1 MRRFFRSAAFPI
13 LIVIV
18 LAFFAQ
24 RLLNGD
30 EKEKTPTLSE
40 FQAQVQ
46 ERSRRVRR
54 GHLPAEEQH
63 DPGPAEER
71 QRVLGRLS
79 RTTTSRQLVRILE
92 RHDVAFNAE
101 GTGGSSFLSIL
112 TYILP
117 FILFFGFWLFLMNQM
132 QGGGSRV
139 MSFGK
144 SRAKRMSV
152 DAPKITFRD
161 VAGVDEA
168 VQELHEIKEFLE
180 NPKRFQALGARI
192 PKGVLLYGPPG
203 TGKTLLARAV
213 AGEAGVPFF
222 SISGSDF
229 VEMFVGVGA
238 SRVRDLFEQA
248 KQNSP
253 CIIFMD
259 EIDAVGRHR
268 GAGMG
273 GGHDEREQT
282 LNQLL
287 VEMDGFEMKDNI
299 ILIAAT
305 NRPDILDPALL
316 RPGRFDRQIVVD
328 RPDRKGRKQILE
340 VHTRGKPLAKVIDL
354 DALAG
359 QTPGFTGADL
369 ANLINEAALLTARS
383 SKREIT
389 MDELEEGIMR
399 VIAGPEKKSRV
410 MSEKER
416 LVTAYHELGHA
427 IVGHL
432 LPNCDPVHKISIISR
447 GQALGYTISLPTEDK
462 FLTTRAELTDTMG
475 MTLGGRAAEEIV
487 FGEITT
493 GASNDLE
500 KVTATAKQ
508 MVMRY
513 GMSERLGPRVFG
525 HDRSQPFLG
534 REFSSEPDY
543 SDEIAREID
552 DEIRRIVEEAH
563 QTAKDILIE
572 HREAMDRISRIL
584 LRARDDQLRGVRE
597 AARGGLRGRGVRRA
611 RGGAEGPRGPRGAG
625 EESRSRG
632 PQARAAAASRFRR
645 QRRDARR
652 PPRRLATFAEPPIRP
667 RSARYSPGDPDHGDR
682 QRDPRLV
689 LGRGPVPANPS
700 GRSSTAAR
708 LLDEGAD
715 LLDVGGES
723 TRPGARG
730 VSAAEELARVGPVV
744 EELRGAPA
752 RRSRS
757 TPPRSRSRRPRSTP
771 ARGSSTT
778 SRRFESEP
786 ELAALCADRDC
797 GLVLMHM
804 QGTPRTMQS
813 DPTYDDVVDD
823 VKAFLAERIEFAT
836 AEGVARGAHLDRPWD
851 RLRQD
856 RRSQPGAPAAA
867 QRAGRAR
874 PADRGRH
881 LPQELPRQPH
891 GPRGRRAGRRHD
903 RLQRAGDAGR
913 SVRVPGPRR
922 GRSIARR
929 STSPRRSS
937 AVVPGRAGSRSLPDS
952 GAGALVASRPVEAHR
967 PGLEL
972 LRRGRDPPPLDLH
985 ASRRQRGRARDRAAP
1000 RDRRQLRRPG
1010 LRRRC

>member
-24 RLLNGD
+24 RLISPPSTKETPTFNELRQQIETKPSTIESVTFEQKTESVKVVEADGD
-30 EKEKTPTLSE
+30 EYSTGYPPDL
-40 FQAQVQ
+40 QASLVNQLARHP
-46 ERSRRVRR
+46 EI
-54 GHLPAEEQH
+54 E
-63 DPGPAEER
+63 
-71 QRVLGRLS
+71 
-79 RTTTSRQLVRILE
+79 TTIK
-92 RHDVAFNAE
+92 
-101 GTGGSSFLSIL
+101 GIGGSSILSVL

-117 FILFFGFWLFLMNQM
+117 FVLFLGFWLFLMNQM

-161 VAGVDEA
+161 VAGADEA

-180 NPKRFQALGARI
+180 NPKKFQALGARI

-268 GAGMG
+268 GAGLG

-316 RPGRFDRQIVVD
+316 RPGRFDRQVTVD
-328 RPDRKGRKQILE
+328 RPDRKGRAQILA
-340 VHTRGKPLAKVIDL
+340 VHTRGKPLDKEIDL
-354 DALAG
+354 DNLAG

-369 ANLINEAALLTARS
+369 SNLVNEAALLAARQG
-383 SKREIT
+383 KREIT
-389 MDELEEGIMR
+389 HDHLEEGIMR
-399 VIAGPEKKSRV
+399 VIAGPEKKTRV

-416 LVTAYHELGHA
+416 RVTAFHEMGHA
-427 IVGHL
+427 IVAHFL
-432 LPNCDPVHKISIISR
+432 QHTDPVHKISVISR

-462 FLTTRAELTDTMG
+462 FLTTRAELGDTMA

-508 MVMRY
+508 MVMRF

-534 REFSSEPDY
+534 REFSAEPDY

-552 DEIRRIVEEAH
+552 DEIRRMVEEAH
-563 QTAKDILIE
+563 QTAKDVLTDN
-572 HREAMDRISRIL
+572 REGIDRISKIL
-584 LRARDDQLRGVRE
+584 LERETIDSEQFEQLLEGAEESEVFVEEPE
-597 AARGGLRGRGVRRA
+597 AEEALESPEPEEEKKPA
-611 RGGAEGPRGPRGAG
+611 QEGPR
-625 EESRSRG
+625 
-632 PQARAAAASRFRR
+632 
-645 QRRDARR
+645 
-652 PPRRLATFAEPPIRP
+652 
-667 RSARYSPGDPDHGDR
+667 
-682 QRDPRLV
+682 
-689 LGRGPVPANPS
+689 PVTHP
-700 GRSSTAAR
+700 
-708 LLDEGAD
+708 
-715 LLDVGGES
+715 
-723 TRPGARG
+723 RPGFAGGSADMRADDPNAR
-730 VSAAEELARVGPVV
+730 
-744 EELRGAPA
+744 
-752 RRSRS
+752 
-757 TPPRSRSRRPRSTP
+757 
-771 ARGSSTT
+771 
-778 SRRFESEP
+778 
-786 ELAALCADRDC
+786 
-797 GLVLMHM
+797 
-804 QGTPRTMQS
+804 
-813 DPTYDDVVDD
+813 
-823 VKAFLAERIEFAT
+823 
-836 AEGVARGAHLDRPWD
+836 
-851 RLRQD
+851 
-856 RRSQPGAPAAA
+856 
-867 QRAGRAR
+867 
-874 PADRGRH
+874 
-881 LPQELPRQPH
+881 
-891 GPRGRRAGRRHD
+891 
-903 RLQRAGDAGR
+903 
-913 SVRVPGPRR
+913 
-922 GRSIARR
+922 
-929 STSPRRSS
+929 
-937 AVVPGRAGSRSLPDS
+937 
-952 GAGALVASRPVEAHR
+952 
-967 PGLEL
+967 
-972 LRRGRDPPPLDLH
+972 
-985 ASRRQRGRARDRAAP
+985 
-1000 RDRRQLRRPG
+1000 
-1010 LRRRC
+1010 

>member
-1 MRRFFRSAAFPI
+1 VRRFFRSAAFPI
-13 LIVIV
+13 LIVVV

-24 RLLNGD
+24 RLISPGS
-30 EKEKTPTLSE
+30 ETETPDYNT
-40 FQAQVQ
+40 FI
-46 ERSRRVRR
+46 
-54 GHLPAEEQH
+54 
-63 DPGPAEER
+63 
-71 QRVLGRLS
+71 QRVNNDQIESVTWNTKDNTLDVKQTDG
-79 RTTTSRQLVRILE
+79 TSYEEAYPDSDAAQASLLNTLQQHNVKTEIK
-92 RHDVAFNAE
+92 
-101 GTGGSSFLSIL
+101 GKGGSSLLSLL

-117 FILFFGFWLFLMNQM
+117 FLLFFAFWIFLMNQM

-161 VAGVDEA
+161 VAGADEA

-180 NPKRFQALGARI
+180 NPKKFQSLGARI

-340 VHTRGKPLAKVIDL
+340 VHTRGKPLAQNIDL

-389 MDELEEGIMR
+389 MIELEEGIMR

-432 LPNCDPVHKISIISR
+432 LPNTDPVHKVSIISR
-447 GQALGYTISLPTEDK
+447 GQALGYTISLPSEDK
-462 FLTTRAELTDTMG
+462 FLTTRAELTDTMA

-500 KVTATAKQ
+500 KVTETAKQ
-508 MVMRY
+508 MVMRF

-534 REFSSEPDY
+534 REFSAEPDY

-552 DEIRRIVEEAH
+552 DEVRRIVEDAH
-563 QTAKDILIE
+563 QTAKDILSE
-572 HREAMDRISRIL
+572 HHEQLDTISQIL
-584 LRARDDQLRGVRE
+584 LGRETIEAEEFIALLEGKPEDEVFADEEEEAKPPEAPPVEEKGTAR
-597 AARGGLRGRGVRRA
+597 
-611 RGGAEGPRGPRGAG
+611 EGPKP
-625 EESRSRG
+625 
-632 PQARAAAASRFRR
+632 
-645 QRRDARR
+645 
-652 PPRRLATFAEPPIRP
+652 RP
-667 RSARYSPGDPDHGDR
+667 RP
-682 QRDPRLV
+682 
-689 LGRGPVPANPS
+689 
-700 GRSSTAAR
+700 
-708 LLDEGAD
+708 
-715 LLDVGGES
+715 
-723 TRPGARG
+723 
-730 VSAAEELARVGPVV
+730 
-744 EELRGAPA
+744 
-752 RRSRS
+752 
-757 TPPRSRSRRPRSTP
+757 
-771 ARGSSTT
+771 
-778 SRRFESEP
+778 
-786 ELAALCADRDC
+786 
-797 GLVLMHM
+797 
-804 QGTPRTMQS
+804 
-813 DPTYDDVVDD
+813 
-823 VKAFLAERIEFAT
+823 
-836 AEGVARGAHLDRPWD
+836 
-851 RLRQD
+851 
-856 RRSQPGAPAAA
+856 
-867 QRAGRAR
+867 
-874 PADRGRH
+874 
-881 LPQELPRQPH
+881 
-891 GPRGRRAGRRHD
+891 
-903 RLQRAGDAGR
+903 
-913 SVRVPGPRR
+913 
-922 GRSIARR
+922 
-929 STSPRRSS
+929 
-937 AVVPGRAGSRSLPDS
+937 
-952 GAGALVASRPVEAHR
+952 R
-967 PGLEL
+967 PGLAGGSAEM
-972 LRRGRDPPPLDLH
+972 
-985 ASRRQRGRARDRAAP
+985 RANDS
-1000 RDRRQLRRPG
+1000 
-1010 LRRRC
+1010 